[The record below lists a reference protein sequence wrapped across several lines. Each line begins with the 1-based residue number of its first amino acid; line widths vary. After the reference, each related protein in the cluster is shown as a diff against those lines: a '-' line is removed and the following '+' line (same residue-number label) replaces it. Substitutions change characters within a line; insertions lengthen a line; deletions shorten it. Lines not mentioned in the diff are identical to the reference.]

1 MAQTKKN
8 TKNSNKKDDKKRA
21 RKTDVLEGQE
31 QFEKDGM
38 SDRVKAILIFAL
50 AILLFAIMIV
60 PGAKAWKAAHDF
72 MYGVF
77 GICGFA
83 VIAFM
88 AVIAGRYEK
97 RKTERHSRARSWCVV
112 AAIILIE
119 SLIHVIYVM
128 ITETEGFKDGIVA
141 AYDGFWQ
148 GVIGAVFGGF
158 FVSFIGEIGSLI
170 LLIVIIAALIF
181 IVTGLTLS
189 DASRAIK
196 KPISKIKNKKLLEI
210 PEYDDEIDPV
220 VEEKPAKKKKQID
233 FPIDFPEENKT
244 KKETEDKKEKGE
256 TEIGAPIYY
265 FDDPK
270 EKKGNRTSEET
281 ETDIDPVQEDEKEK
295 ETETEAMYHYPPLN
309 LLKESK
315 STNSGDIVAELKLNG
330 EKLVETLESF
340 GVSTKISAITR
351 GPAVTRYEL
360 QPAAGVKISQI
371 TNLADDIAMNLAAS
385 GVRIEAPIPN
395 KSAVGIEIPNK
406 AVTVVDIKELIDCN
420 DFKGAKSKLTVAL
433 GRDIEGNPICA
444 DLAKMPHVL
453 IAGATG
459 SGKSVCINSM
469 IISLLYKSTP
479 SEVKFI
485 MIDPKTV
492 ELSNYNGIP
501 HLLVPVVTEPS
512 KASGALKWAVLEME
526 RRYHTFAE
534 TGVRDLASYNNRC
547 ESNED
552 MEKMPQ
558 IVIIIDE
565 LADLMMVARNE
576 VEDSICRLAQ
586 KARAAGMHLVL
597 ATQRPSVNVITGVI
611 KANIPSRVAFA
622 VSSQVDSR
630 TILDISGAEKLLGK
644 GDMLFSPI
652 GMSKPKRVQGCFV
665 SDEEIEGVVEF
676 VKSESNAQYS
686 EEINSEIN
694 RLSESEK
701 SGNKRGDIDTPPD
714 RDILF
719 DQAAE
724 LVIRNTDASTTFL
737 QRKLNIG
744 YARAARIMDQLCD
757 TGIIGPSQGSKPRD
771 VLITMDEWLEIKAL
785 RNDE

>member
-1 MAQTKKN
+1 MAQTKKDA
-8 TKNSNKKDDKKRA
+8 KKSNKKEEQKKT
-21 RKTDVLEGQE
+21 KKKNVVEGQQE
-31 QFEKDGM
+31 FEKNGM
-38 SDRVKAILIFAL
+38 SDRVKAILLCAL
-50 AILLFAIMIV
+50 AVLLFAIMIV
-60 PGAKAWKAAHDF
+60 PGAKAWNAAHDF

-77 GICGFA
+77 GVCGFG
-83 VIAFM
+83 VIALM
-88 AVIAGRYEK
+88 IVIAHRYETGK
-97 RKTERHSRARSWCVV
+97 KGKHFVARSWCIVFT
-112 AAIILIE
+112 IILLE
-119 SLIHVIYVM
+119 SFIHVIYVM
-128 ITETEGFKDGIVA
+128 IAGTEGFGEGIKVA
-141 AYDGFWQ
+141 FNGFWQ
-148 GVIGAVFGGF
+148 GVIGAVVGGF
-158 FVSFIGEIGSLI
+158 FVTFIGEIGSLI

-181 IVTGLTLS
+181 IFTGLTIS

-196 KPISKIKNKKLLEI
+196 KPISKIKSKKLLDI
-210 PEYDDEIDPV
+210 PEYDDEIEPV
-220 VEEKPAKKKKQID
+220 VEEKTAKKKKQID
-233 FPIDFPEENKT
+233 FPIDFPEEKKT
-244 KKETEDKKEKGE
+244 KDEVKNESKDEGDTSGVD
-256 TEIGAPIYY
+256 APIYY
-265 FDDPK
+265 FDDSK
-270 EKKGNRTSEET
+270 EKKGDREPEVIESVDDDEQDDA
-281 ETDIDPVQEDEKEK
+281 TDKEK
-295 ETETEAMYHYPPLN
+295 EAMYHYPPLN

-315 STNSGDIVAELKLNG
+315 SNNSGDIVAELKQNG

-340 GVSTKISAITR
+340 GVSTKIAAITR

-371 TNLADDIAMNLAAS
+371 THLADDIAMNLAAS

-406 AVTVVDIKELIDCN
+406 NVNVVDIKELIDCN

-479 SEVKFI
+479 GEVKFI

-512 KASGALKWAVLEME
+512 KASGALKWAVQEME
-526 RRYHTFAE
+526 RRYRSFAE
-534 TGVRDLASYNNRC
+534 MGVRDLASYNNRC
-547 ESNED
+547 DVNEE

-630 TILDISGAEKLLGK
+630 TILDMSGAEKLLGK
-644 GDMLFSPI
+644 GDMLFAPI
-652 GMSKPKRVQGCFV
+652 GMPKPKRVQGCFV
-665 SDEEIEGVVEF
+665 SDDEIEAVVEF

-686 EEINSEIN
+686 EEINSEID
-694 RLSESEK
+694 RLSETEK
-701 SGNKRGDIDTPPD
+701 SGGKRGDVDAPSD
-714 RDILF
+714 KDVLY

-744 YARAARIMDQLCD
+744 YARAARIMDQLCES
-757 TGIIGPSQGSKPRD
+757 GIIGPSQGSKPRD
-771 VLITMDEWLEIKAL
+771 VLITMDEWLEIKAM
-785 RNDE
+785 RFDD

>member
-1 MAQTKKN
+1 MAQTKKPV
-8 TKNSNKKDDKKRA
+8 KKADVKSKQKRL
-21 RKTDVLEGQE
+21 RESRL
-31 QFEKDGM
+31 
-38 SDRVKAILIFAL
+38 SDRVKAIICVAV
-50 AILLFAIMIV
+50 AVLLFAIMVV
-60 PGAKAWKAAHDF
+60 PGVKVWNVLHNF

-83 VIAFM
+83 VIALL
-88 AVIAGRYEK
+88 IALAYRYEK
-97 RKTERHSRARSWCVV
+97 GKSEKYSTAKIWCVIATIV
-112 AAIILIE
+112 LLTA
-119 SLIHVIYVM
+119 LIHTIFVM
-128 ITETEGFKDGIVA
+128 VTDVQGFGQGVKEA
-141 AYDGFWQ
+141 FNGFWQ
-148 GVIGAVFGGF
+148 GVIGALIGGLF
-158 FVSFIGEIGSLI
+158 ISLIGEVGTLI
-170 LLIVIIAALIF
+170 LLIIVILALVFIF
-181 IVTGLTLS
+181 TGLTLS
-189 DASRAIK
+189 SASRAIK
-196 KPISKIKNKKLLEI
+196 KPIDKIKNKKLDASENA
-210 PEYDDEIDPV
+210 
-220 VEEKPAKKKKQID
+220 EKENQQKFKSEKKKQID
-233 FPIDFPEENKT
+233 FPINFPEDEAKSQ
-244 KKETEDKKEKGE
+244 KKDDKDIEKDIIE
-256 TEIGAPIYY
+256 EAPIYY
-265 FDDPK
+265 FEDLKKEINKKSKKYADAQAQDD
-270 EKKGNRTSEET
+270 ESTVDSGEN
-281 ETDIDPVQEDEKEK
+281 EKE
-295 ETETEAMYHYPPLN
+295 EVQYRYPPVN
-309 LLKESK
+309 LLKETKSK
-315 STNSGDIVAELKLNG
+315 NSGDIVAELKQNG

-371 TNLADDIAMNLAAS
+371 TNLSDDIAMNLAAS

-406 AVTVVDIKELIDCN
+406 NVTVVDIKELIDCN
-420 DFKGAKSKLTVAL
+420 DFKGAKSKLTVSL
-433 GRDIEGNPICA
+433 GRDIEGSPICA

-512 KASGALKWAVLEME
+512 KASGALKWAVQEME
-526 RRYHTFAE
+526 KRYRKFAE
-534 TGVRDLASYNNRC
+534 TGVRDLASYNLKC
-547 ESNED
+547 ENAED

-611 KANIPSRVAFA
+611 KANIPSRIAFA

-630 TILDISGAEKLLGK
+630 TILDMSGAEKLLGK

-665 SDEEIEGVVEF
+665 SDDEIEAVVEF
-676 VKSESNAQYS
+676 VKSEASVQYS
-686 EEINSEIN
+686 EEINSEIE
-694 RLSESEK
+694 RLSEVEK
-701 SGNKRGDIDTPPD
+701 SGGRRGDDDGVPD
-714 RDILF
+714 KDVLYT
-719 DQAAE
+719 QAAE
-724 LVIRNTDASTTFL
+724 LVLRNKDASTTFL

-757 TGIIGPSQGSKPRD
+757 SGIIGPSQGSKPRD
-771 VLITMDEWLEIKAL
+771 VLITMDEWLEMKAMGT
-785 RNDE
+785 DE

>member
-1 MAQTKKN
+1 MAQTKK
-8 TKNSNKKDDKKRA
+8 TVK
-21 RKTDVLEGQE
+21 KTDTKSRQTKIKENKL
-31 QFEKDGM
+31 
-38 SDRVKAILIFAL
+38 SDRVKAIIFLAL
-50 AILLFAIMIV
+50 AILLFAIMVV
-60 PGAKAWKAAHDF
+60 PGVKVWRAMHNF

-83 VIAFM
+83 VVVFLASL
-88 AVIAGRYEK
+88 AYRYEK
-97 RKTERHSRARSWCVV
+97 GNAHKYSAARLWCVGF
-112 AAIILIE
+112 AIVFLE
-119 SLIHVIYVM
+119 ALIHVIFVM
-128 ITETEGFKDGIVA
+128 VTETQGFGAGISA
-141 AYDGFWQ
+141 AFDGFWQ
-148 GVIGAVFGGF
+148 GIIGALVGGL
-158 FVSFIGEIGSLI
+158 FISLMGELGSLI
-170 LLIVIIAALIF
+170 LFVIVILALVFIF
-181 IVTGLTLS
+181 TGLTLS
-189 DASRAIK
+189 SASRAIK
-196 KPISKIKNKKLLEI
+196 KPIDKIKSKKILDI
-210 PEYDDEIDPV
+210 PEYEKEI
-220 VEEKPAKKKKQID
+220 EEPKKPAKKKQID
-233 FPIDFPEENKT
+233 FPLNFPEETIKPEKEENKPADDT
-244 KKETEDKKEKGE
+244 
-256 TEIGAPIYY
+256 PIYY
-265 FDDPK
+265 FDDENSKP
-270 EKKGNRTSEET
+270 KKGNRP
-281 ETDIDPVQEDEKEK
+281 ETDFEEQSVQQDNSENNVNSEKE
-295 ETETEAMYHYPPLN
+295 AQYRYPPVN
-309 LLKESK
+309 LLKETKSK
-315 STNSGDIVAELKLNG
+315 NSGDIVAELKNNG

-371 TNLADDIAMNLAAS
+371 TNLSDDIAMNLAAS

-406 AVTVVDIKELIDCN
+406 IVNVVDIKELIDCN
-420 DFKGAKSKLTVAL
+420 DFKGAKSKLTVSL
-433 GRDIEGNPICA
+433 GRDIEGSPICA

-469 IISLLYKSTP
+469 IISLLYKATP
-479 SEVKFI
+479 NEVKFI

-512 KASGALKWAVLEME
+512 KASGALKWAVQEME
-526 RRYHTFAE
+526 KRYRKFAE
-534 TGVRDLASYNNRC
+534 TGVRDLASYNSRC
-547 ESNED
+547 ENSEE

-611 KANIPSRVAFA
+611 KANIPSRIAFA

-630 TILDISGAEKLLGK
+630 TILDMSGAEKLLGK

-665 SDEEIEGVVEF
+665 SDDEIEAVVEF
-676 VKSESNAQYS
+676 VKSEASVQYS
-686 EEINSEIN
+686 EEINSEIE
-694 RLSESEK
+694 RLSEVEK
-701 SGNKRGDIDTPPD
+701 SGGRRGGDEDGIPD
-714 RDILF
+714 KDVLYG
-719 DQAAE
+719 QAAE
-724 LVIRNTDASTTFL
+724 LVIRNRDASTTFL

-744 YARAARIMDQLCD
+744 YARAARIMDQLCES
-757 TGIIGPSQGSKPRD
+757 GIIGPSQGSKPRD
-771 VLITMDEWLEIKAL
+771 VLITMDEWLEMKAMGT
-785 RNDE
+785 DE

>member
-1 MAQTKKN
+1 MAQTKK
-8 TKNSNKKDDKKRA
+8 TVK
-21 RKTDVLEGQE
+21 KTDIKSKQKKLKRNGL
-31 QFEKDGM
+31 
-38 SDRVKAILIFAL
+38 SDRVKAIILVAL
-50 AILLFAIMIV
+50 AILLFAIMVV
-60 PGAKAWKAAHDF
+60 PGAKAWNALHGF
-72 MYGVF
+72 MYDVF

-83 VIAFM
+83 VIALLV
-88 AVIAGRYEK
+88 ALAYRYEK
-97 RKTERHSRARSWCVV
+97 GKNEKYSTAKIWCVV
-112 AAIILIE
+112 VTIVLLMA
-119 SLIHVIYVM
+119 LIHTIFVM
-128 ITETEGFKDGIVA
+128 STDI
-141 AYDGFWQ
+141 DGFGAGIKEAFNNSIWQ
-148 GVIGAVFGGF
+148 GVIGAFVGGLL
-158 FVSFIGEIGSLI
+158 VMIIGEIGSLI
-170 LLIVIIAALIF
+170 LLIIAILALVFIF
-181 IVTGLTLS
+181 TGLTLS
-189 DASRAIK
+189 SASRAIK
-196 KPISKIKNKKLLEI
+196 KPIDKIKNKRAS
-210 PEYDDEIDPV
+210 DT
-220 VEEKPAKKKKQID
+220 VEKVEKEAVQKNKAEKKKQID
-233 FPIDFPEENKT
+233 FPINFPEDDVKSQEKIEN
-244 KKETEDKKEKGE
+244 ELEKDIIE
-256 TEIGAPIYY
+256 EAPIYY
-265 FDDPK
+265 FEDLKK
-270 EKKGNRTSEET
+270 ELNKKNKKYADT
-281 ETDIDPVQEDEKEK
+281 EAQDGEPATDSGEAEKE
-295 ETETEAMYHYPPLN
+295 EAQYRYPPVN
-309 LLKESK
+309 LLKETK
-315 STNSGDIVAELKLNG
+315 AKNSGDIVAELKQNG

-371 TNLADDIAMNLAAS
+371 TNLSDDIAMNLAAS

-406 AVTVVDIKELIDCN
+406 NVTVVDIKELIDCN
-420 DFKGAKSKLTVAL
+420 DFKGAKSKLTVSL
-433 GRDIEGNPICA
+433 GRDIEGSPICA

-512 KASGALKWAVLEME
+512 KASGALKWAVQEME
-526 RRYHTFAE
+526 KRYRKFAE
-534 TGVRDLASYNNRC
+534 TGVRDLASYNLKC
-547 ESNED
+547 ENAED

-611 KANIPSRVAFA
+611 KANIPSRIAFA

-630 TILDISGAEKLLGK
+630 TILDMSGAEKLLGK

-665 SDEEIEGVVEF
+665 SDDEIEAVVEF
-676 VKSESNAQYS
+676 VKSEASVQYS
-686 EEINSEIN
+686 EEINSEIE
-694 RLSESEK
+694 RLSEVEK
-701 SGNKRGDIDTPPD
+701 PGKRGGDDDGVPD
-714 RDILF
+714 KDVLYP
-719 DQAAE
+719 QAVE
-724 LVIRNTDASTTFL
+724 LVLRNKDASTTFL

-757 TGIIGPSQGSKPRD
+757 SGIIGPSQGSKPRD
-771 VLITMDEWLEIKAL
+771 VLITMDEWLEMKAMG
-785 RNDE
+785 NDE

>member
-1 MAQTKKN
+1 MAG
-8 TKNSNKKDDKKRA
+8 NKKDVKK
-21 RKTDVLEGQE
+21 KSNTKVNQKKIKEGL
-31 QFEKDGM
+31 
-38 SDRVKAILIFAL
+38 SDRVKAIIVFAVAVLIL
-50 AILLFAIMIV
+50 AIMIV
-60 PGAKAWKAAHDF
+60 PGAKAWNAMHKF

-83 VIAFM
+83 VVALL
-88 AVIAGRYEK
+88 AVIAYCFEK
-97 RKTERHSRARSWCVV
+97 GDIKKYSKARLWCVGITIV
-112 AAIILIE
+112 LLQ
-119 SLIHVIYVM
+119 SLIHVIFMMVNGYEEFGVG
-128 ITETEGFKDGIVA
+128 ISEAFDGH
-141 AYDGFWQ
+141 WQ
-148 GVIGAVFGGF
+148 GVIGALVGGF
-158 FVSFIGEIGSLI
+158 FMLIIGETGTLI
-170 LLIVIIAALIF
+170 LLIIAILALVFIF
-181 IVTGLTLS
+181 TGLTLS
-189 DASRAIK
+189 AASRAIK
-196 KPISKIKNKKLLEI
+196 KPIDKIKNKRLLDM
-210 PEYDDEIDPV
+210 PADDAQSDESQ
-220 VEEKPAKKKKQID
+220 KPTKKKQID
-233 FPIDFPEENKT
+233 FPLNFPEDDVPVQEEAENK
-244 KKETEDKKEKGE
+244 KAKEKKSK
-256 TEIGAPIYY
+256 EIDEAPIYY
-265 FDDPK
+265 FDDLK
-270 EKKGNRTSEET
+270 EKKNNSKSGEFKEFEKFIT
-281 ETDIDPVQEDEKEK
+281 EQDNAPAEEKEVQ
-295 ETETEAMYHYPPLN
+295 YRYPPVN
-309 LLKESK
+309 LLKETK
-315 STNSGDIVAELKLNG
+315 AKNSGDIVAELKNNG

-371 TNLADDIAMNLAAS
+371 TNLSDDIAMNLAAS

-406 AVTVVDIKELIDCN
+406 IVNVVDIKELIDCN
-420 DFKGAKSKLTVAL
+420 DFKGAKSKLTVSL
-433 GRDIEGNPICA
+433 GRDIEGSPICT

-512 KASGALKWAVLEME
+512 KASGALKWAVQEME
-526 RRYHTFAE
+526 KRYRKFAE
-534 TGVRDLASYNNRC
+534 TGVRDLASYNSKC
-547 ESNED
+547 ENSED

-611 KANIPSRVAFA
+611 KANIPSRIAFA

-630 TILDISGAEKLLGK
+630 TILDMSGAEKLLGK

-665 SDEEIEGVVEF
+665 SDDEIEAVVEF
-676 VKSESNAQYS
+676 VKSEASVQYS
-686 EEINSEIN
+686 EEINSEIE
-694 RLSESEK
+694 RLSETEK
-701 SGNKRGDIDTPPD
+701 PGKRGGDEDGVPD
-714 RDILF
+714 KDVLYG
-719 DQAAE
+719 QAAE
-724 LVIRNTDASTTFL
+724 LVIRNKDASTTFL

-757 TGIIGPSQGSKPRD
+757 SGIIGPSQGSKPRD
-771 VLITMDEWLEIKAL
+771 VLITMDEWLEMKAMGT
-785 RNDE
+785 DE

>member
-1 MAQTKKN
+1 MAQTKK
-8 TKNSNKKDDKKRA
+8 TVKKSDIKSRQKKLNKSG
-21 RKTDVLEGQE
+21 V
-31 QFEKDGM
+31 
-38 SDRVKAILIFAL
+38 SDRVKAIISLAL
-50 AILLFAIMIV
+50 AILLFAIMVV
-60 PGAKAWKAAHDF
+60 PGVKVWNAMHNF

-83 VIAFM
+83 VVTLLIAL
-88 AVIAGRYEK
+88 AYRYEK
-97 RKTERHSRARSWCVV
+97 GKDEQYSTAKIWCVILS
-112 AAIILIE
+112 IILLTA
-119 SLIHVIYVM
+119 LIHVIFVM
-128 ITETEGFKDGIVA
+128 ITDTQGFGEGVKEAFN
-141 AYDGFWQ
+141 GFWQ
-148 GVIGAVFGGF
+148 GVIGALVGGLF
-158 FVSFIGEIGSLI
+158 ISLIGEVGSLI
-170 LLIVIIAALIF
+170 LLIIAILALVFIF
-181 IVTGLTLS
+181 TGLTIS
-189 DASRAIK
+189 SASRAIK
-196 KPISKIKNKKLLEI
+196 KPIDKIKNKKAI
-210 PEYDDEIDPV
+210 DNPEKA
-220 VEEKPAKKKKQID
+220 EKEATQKNKPEKKKQID
-233 FPIDFPEENKT
+233 FPINFPEDEIKPQE
-244 KKETEDKKEKGE
+244 KEDKDIIED
-256 TEIGAPIYY
+256 APIYY
-265 FDDPK
+265 FDDLKK
-270 EKKGNRTSEET
+270 EIDKKNKKYSDEQSQDTDDKQEGEREEA
-281 ETDIDPVQEDEKEK
+281 Q
-295 ETETEAMYHYPPLN
+295 YRYPPVN

-315 STNSGDIVAELKLNG
+315 AKNNGDIVAELKQNG

-371 TNLADDIAMNLAAS
+371 TNLSDDIAMNLAAS

-406 AVTVVDIKELIDCN
+406 IVNVVDIKELIDCN
-420 DFKGAKSKLTVAL
+420 DFKGAKSKLTVSL
-433 GRDIEGNPICA
+433 GRDIEGNPICT

-512 KASGALKWAVLEME
+512 KASGALKWAVQEME
-526 RRYHTFAE
+526 KRYRKFAE
-534 TGVRDLASYNNRC
+534 TGVRDLASYNLKC
-547 ESNED
+547 ENSED
-552 MEKMPQ
+552 MDKMPQ

-611 KANIPSRVAFA
+611 KANIPSRIAFA

-630 TILDISGAEKLLGK
+630 TILDMSGAEKLLGK

-665 SDEEIEGVVEF
+665 SDDEIEAVVEF
-676 VKSESNAQYS
+676 VKSEASVQYS
-686 EEINSEIN
+686 EEINSEIE
-694 RLSESEK
+694 RLSEVEK
-701 SGNKRGDIDTPPD
+701 AGGRRGDDDGVPD
-714 RDILF
+714 KDVLYG
-719 DQAAE
+719 QAVE
-724 LVIRNTDASTTFL
+724 LVLRNKDASTTFL

-757 TGIIGPSQGSKPRD
+757 SGIIGPSQGSKPRD
-771 VLITMDEWLEIKAL
+771 VLITMDEWLEMKAMG
-785 RNDE
+785 NDE

>member
-1 MAQTKKN
+1 MAQTKKTVKKED
-8 TKNSNKKDDKKRA
+8 TKSRQTKIKENK
-21 RKTDVLEGQE
+21 
-31 QFEKDGM
+31 M
-38 SDRVKAILIFAL
+38 SDRVKAIIFLAL
-50 AILLFAIMIV
+50 AILLFAIMVV
-60 PGAKAWKAAHDF
+60 PGVKVWNAMHRF

-77 GICGFA
+77 GVCGFA
-83 VIAFM
+83 V
-88 AVIAGRYEK
+88 VIFLAALAYRYEK
-97 RKTERHSRARSWCVV
+97 GNDRKYSVARIWCAVF
-112 AAIILIE
+112 AIVFLE
-119 SLIHVIYVM
+119 ALIHVIYVM
-128 ITETEGFKDGIVA
+128 VTETEGFGQGIRA
-141 AYDGFWQ
+141 AFGDVWQ
-148 GVIGAVFGGF
+148 GVIGALVGGL
-158 FVSFIGEIGSLI
+158 FIELMGELGSLI
-170 LLIVIIAALIF
+170 LFVIVILALVFIF
-181 IVTGLTLS
+181 TGLTIS
-189 DASRAIK
+189 TASKAIK
-196 KPISKIKNKKLLEI
+196 KPIDKIKSKKILDI
-210 PEYDDEIDPV
+210 PEYETE
-220 VEEKPAKKKKQID
+220 VEEPKKTTKKKQID
-233 FPIDFPEENKT
+233 FPLNFPEETT
-244 KKETEDKKEKGE
+244 KPEEKKKKPVED
-256 TEIGAPIYY
+256 TPIYY
-265 FDDPK
+265 FDDENNKPK
-270 EKKGNRTSEET
+270 RGNRP
-281 ETDIDPVQEDEKEK
+281 ETDFEDNPVQQDDNENNENVEKEVQ
-295 ETETEAMYHYPPLN
+295 YRYPPVN
-309 LLKESK
+309 LLKETK
-315 STNSGDIVAELKLNG
+315 STNSGDIVAELKHNG

-371 TNLADDIAMNLAAS
+371 TNLSDDIAMNLAAS

-406 AVTVVDIKELIDCN
+406 NVTVVDIKELIDCN
-420 DFKGAKSKLTVAL
+420 DFKGAKSKLTVSL
-433 GRDIEGNPICA
+433 GRDIEGSPICA

-469 IISLLYKSTP
+469 IISLLYKATP

-512 KASGALKWAVLEME
+512 KASGALKWAVQEME
-526 RRYHTFAE
+526 KRYRKFAE
-534 TGVRDLASYNNRC
+534 NGVRDLASYNSKC
-547 ESNED
+547 ENNED

-611 KANIPSRVAFA
+611 KANIPSRIAFA

-665 SDEEIEGVVEF
+665 SDNEIEAVVEF
-676 VKSESNAQYS
+676 VKSEASVQYS
-686 EEINSEIN
+686 EEINSEIE
-694 RLSESEK
+694 RLSETEK
-701 SGNKRGDIDTPPD
+701 PGGRRGGDEDGVPD
-714 RDILF
+714 KDVLYG
-719 DQAAE
+719 QAAE
-724 LVIRNTDASTTFL
+724 LVIRNKDASTTFL

-744 YARAARIMDQLCD
+744 YARAARIMDQLCES
-757 TGIIGPSQGSKPRD
+757 GIIGPSQGSKPRD
-771 VLITMDEWLEIKAL
+771 VLITMDEWLEMKAMGT
-785 RNDE
+785 DE

>member
-1 MAQTKKN
+1 MARTKRN
-8 TKNSNKKDDKKRA
+8 VKKSDAKSKQKRIKES
-21 RKTDVLEGQE
+21 RL
-31 QFEKDGM
+31 
-38 SDRVKAILIFAL
+38 SDRVKAIIFFAL
-50 AILLFAIMIV
+50 AVLILAIMIV
-60 PGAKAWKAAHDF
+60 PGVKVWKAAHNF

-77 GICGFA
+77 GVCGFA
-83 VIAFM
+83 VVVFMVAIAY
-88 AVIAGRYEK
+88 RYEK
-97 RKTERHSRARSWCVV
+97 KDRKKYSAARLWCVG
-112 AAIILIE
+112 AAIVLLE
-119 SLIHVIYVM
+119 ALIHVIFVM
-128 ITETEGFKDGIVA
+128 ATDVQSFGEGIRVA
-141 AYDGFWQ
+141 FDGFWQ
-148 GVIGAVFGGF
+148 GVVGALVGGLF
-158 FVSFIGEIGSLI
+158 ITLIGELGSLI
-170 LLIVIIAALIF
+170 LLIIVILALVFIF
-181 IVTGLTLS
+181 TGLTLS
-189 DASRAIK
+189 SASRAIK
-196 KPISKIKNKKLLEI
+196 KPIDKIKSKKLLDI
-210 PEYDDEIDPV
+210 PEYDVDI
-220 VEEKPAKKKKQID
+220 EEPKKPTKKKQID
-233 FPIDFPEENKT
+233 FPLNFPEDDVQPE
-244 KKETEDKKEKGE
+244 KKEEDKPVVD
-256 TEIGAPIYY
+256 APIYY
-265 FDDPK
+265 FDDENNKP
-270 EKKGNRTSEET
+270 KKGNRPEAELEEQPVSQDNSEN
-281 ETDIDPVQEDEKEK
+281 VEKEVQ
-295 ETETEAMYHYPPLN
+295 YRYPPVN

-315 STNSGDIVAELKLNG
+315 SKNSGDIVAELKQNG

-340 GVSTKISAITR
+340 GVTTKISAITR

-371 TNLADDIAMNLAAS
+371 TNLSDDIAMNLAAS

-406 AVTVVDIKELIDCN
+406 IVNVVDIKELIDCN
-420 DFKGAKSKLTVAL
+420 DFKGAKSKLTVSL
-433 GRDIEGNPICA
+433 GRDIEGSPICA

-512 KASGALKWAVLEME
+512 KASGALKWAVQEME
-526 RRYHTFAE
+526 KRYRKFAE
-534 TGVRDLASYNNRC
+534 TGVRDLASYNSKC
-547 ESNED
+547 ENSED

-565 LADLMMVARNE
+565 IADLMMVARNE

-611 KANIPSRVAFA
+611 KANIPSRIAFA

-665 SDEEIEGVVEF
+665 SDDEIESVVEF
-676 VKSESNAQYS
+676 VKSEASVQYS
-686 EEINSEIN
+686 EEINSEIE
-694 RLSESEK
+694 RLSETEK
-701 SGNKRGDIDTPPD
+701 SGGRRGDDDGVPD
-714 RDILF
+714 KDVLYN
-719 DQAAE
+719 QAAE
-724 LVIRNTDASTTFL
+724 LVLRNKDASTTFL

-757 TGIIGPSQGSKPRD
+757 SGIIGPSQGSKPRD
-771 VLITMDEWLEIKAL
+771 VLITMDEWLEMKAMG
-785 RNDE
+785 NDE